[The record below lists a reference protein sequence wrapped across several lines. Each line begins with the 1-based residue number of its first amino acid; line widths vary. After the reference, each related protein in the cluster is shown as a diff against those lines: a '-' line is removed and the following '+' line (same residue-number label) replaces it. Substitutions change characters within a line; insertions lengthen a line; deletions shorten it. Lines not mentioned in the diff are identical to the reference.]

1 MKMPLISFRRANYFI
16 VDIKEAQPPCSNAYC
31 PPIYSSKPYRY
42 VLEVNSGFVEKMELR
57 RMEV

>member
-1 MKMPLISFRRANYFI
+1 MPLISFRRANYFI